1 MENKWCLLR
10 LLITG
15 ASGLYGSKLA
25 KLATERNHKVFS
37 GYSQNQ
43 TYSGIPLQFDI
54 SNRNSTRRAFKEA
67 KPEIVVHAAALTDV
81 DKCETNKG
89 LAWRINVEGT
99 RNISEEAQQSGAFLI
114 FVSTDYV
121 FNGEKG
127 RYKETDTPDP
137 INYYGITKLKG
148 EELVKETIEEY
159 CIARASVIYGSTPA
173 AGKINFALW
182 LINKLKNNEQAKIVT
197 DQWNSPTLN
206 TNMAE
211 MTTEIIERKLTGI
224 YHISGATRI
233 SRYDFAK
240 QVAKKFK
247 LTPNLIKPIP
257 SAEFTWVAR
266 RPKDSSLGTSK
277 AQKTLKKQPLQINQ
291 ALKIMKNE
299 LTQLHQQ

>member
-1 MENKWCLLR
+1 MPIR

-37 GYSQNQ
+37 GYSKNQ
-43 TYSGIPLQFDI
+43 TYSGIPMQFDV
-54 SNRNSTRRAFKEA
+54 SDKNSVKRAFEKA
-67 KPEIVVHAAALTDV
+67 KPEVVVHAAALTDV
-81 DKCETNKG
+81 DKCETNNA

-99 RNISEEAQQSGAFLI
+99 RNISEEVQRSGAFLI
-114 FVSTDYV
+114 FASTDYV
-121 FNGEKG
+121 FNGEMG
-127 RYKETDTPDP
+127 RYKETDIPDP
-137 INYYGITKLKG
+137 ISYYGYTKQEG
-148 EELVKETIEEY
+148 EELVKEANEAY
-159 CIARASVIYGSTPA
+159 CIVRASVIYGSTPA

-182 LINKLKNNEQAKIVT
+182 LINKLKNNEQAKILT

-211 MTTEIIERKLTGI
+211 MTLEIIERKLTEI

>member
-1 MENKWCLLR
+1 VVPIR

-43 TYSGIPLQFDI
+43 TYSGIPLQFDV

-67 KPEIVVHAAALTDV
+67 KPEVVVHAAALTDV
-81 DKCETNKG
+81 DKCETSKG

-99 RNISEEAQQSGAFLI
+99 KNITEEAQQSGAFLI

-121 FNGEKG
+121 FNGEMG
-127 RYKETDTPDP
+127 RYKETDALDP
-137 INYYGITKLKG
+137 INYYGSTKQKG
-148 EELVKETIEEY
+148 EELVKEAIKEY
-159 CIARASVIYGSTPA
+159 CIVRASVIYGSTSA
-173 AGKINFALW
+173 ARKINFALW
-182 LINKLKNNEQAKIVT
+182 LINKLKNNEQVQIIT

-211 MTTEIIERKLTGI
+211 MTLEIIERKLTGI

-240 QVAKKFK
+240 QVAKKF
-247 LTPNLIKPIP
+247 LLNSNLIKPI
-257 SAEFTWVAR
+257 SSSEFTWAAK
-266 RPKDSSLGTSK
+266 RPKDSSLDASK
-277 AQKTLKKQPLQINQ
+277 AQKTLKQKPLQINR
-291 ALKIMKNE
+291 ALEIMKNE